1 MIEIRKIEEVRRGVD
16 IPEITGIYDPL
27 SGKKDGTITPM
38 APLVVWG
45 RNLRHYA
52 LEDFK
57 LCLVAQRKPVEVI
70 EIKLVYTYSDKKVI
84 AAIPELKPGE
94 YRPAVR
100 LKDDEGKVYVLPA
113 GGEGKMEKMRDN
125 KRIYHDRYIVTQSFL
140 IYGIKYY
147 MSL

>member
-70 EIKLVYTYSDKKVI
+70 EIKLVYTYYKCHQLLLYIHFVHAYYFATESH
-84 AAIPELKPGE
+84 
-94 YRPAVR
+94 
-100 LKDDEGKVYVLPA
+100 KD
-113 GGEGKMEKMRDN
+113 
-125 KRIYHDRYIVTQSFL
+125 I
-140 IYGIKYY
+140 
-147 MSL
+147 

>member
-52 LEDFK
+52 L
-57 LCLVAQRKPVEVI
+57 
-70 EIKLVYTYSDKKVI
+70 
-84 AAIPELKPGE
+84 
-94 YRPAVR
+94 
-100 LKDDEGKVYVLPA
+100 
-113 GGEGKMEKMRDN
+113 
-125 KRIYHDRYIVTQSFL
+125 
-140 IYGIKYY
+140 
-147 MSL
+147 

>member
-27 SGKKDGTITPM
+27 SGKRDGTITPM
-38 APLVVWG
+38 APVVVWG
-45 RNLRHYA
+45 YNLSHYA

-57 LCLVAQRKPVEVI
+57 LCLVTQNKPVEVI

-113 GGEGKMEKMRDN
+113 VWVVRGRW
-125 KRIYHDRYIVTQSFL
+125 RR
-140 IYGIKYY
+140 
-147 MSL
+147 

>member
-27 SGKKDGTITPM
+27 SGRKG
-38 APLVVWG
+38 V
-45 RNLRHYA
+45 
-52 LEDFK
+52 
-57 LCLVAQRKPVEVI
+57 CVACGV
-70 EIKLVYTYSDKKVI
+70 
-84 AAIPELKPGE
+84 
-94 YRPAVR
+94 
-100 LKDDEGKVYVLPA
+100 

>member
-84 AAIPELKPGE
+84 AAIPELANRGE

-100 LKDDEGKVYVLPA
+100 LKDDEGRC
-113 GGEGKMEKMRDN
+113 MRCLAVWVV
-125 KRIYHDRYIVTQSFL
+125 RGRWRR
-140 IYGIKYY
+140 
-147 MSL
+147 

>member
-38 APLVVWG
+38 APVVVWG
-45 RNLRHYA
+45 CNLRHYA

-100 LKDDEGKVYVLPA
+100 LKDDEGKGYVLPA
-113 GGEGKMEKMRDN
+113 VWVVRGRW
-125 KRIYHDRYIVTQSFL
+125 RR
-140 IYGIKYY
+140 
-147 MSL
+147 

>member
-70 EIKLVYTYSDKKVI
+70 EIKLVYTYSNKKVI

-113 GGEGKMEKMRDN
+113 VWVVRGRW
-125 KRIYHDRYIVTQSFL
+125 RR
-140 IYGIKYY
+140 
-147 MSL
+147 

>member
-84 AAIPELKPGE
+84 AAIPELNPGE

-113 GGEGKMEKMRDN
+113 VWVVRGRW
-125 KRIYHDRYIVTQSFL
+125 RR
-140 IYGIKYY
+140 
-147 MSL
+147 

>member
-16 IPEITGIYDPL
+16 SPEITGIYDPL

-57 LCLVAQRKPVEVI
+57 LCLVAQRKTVEVI
-70 EIKLVYTYSDKKVI
+70 VIKLEYTYSDKKVI
-84 AAIPELKPGE
+84 EAIPELKPGE
-94 YRPAVR
+94 YRTAVR

-113 GGEGKMEKMRDN
+113 VWVVRGRW
-125 KRIYHDRYIVTQSFL
+125 RR
-140 IYGIKYY
+140 
-147 MSL
+147 

>member
-84 AAIPELKPGE
+84 VAIPELKPGE

-100 LKDDEGKVYVLPA
+100 LKEGKGEVYVLPA
-113 GGEGKMEKMRDN
+113 LWMVRGRWRK
-125 KRIYHDRYIVTQSFL
+125 
-140 IYGIKYY
+140 
-147 MSL
+147 

>member
-57 LCLVAQRKPVEVI
+57 L
-70 EIKLVYTYSDKKVI
+70 
-84 AAIPELKPGE
+84 
-94 YRPAVR
+94 
-100 LKDDEGKVYVLPA
+100 KDDEGKVYVLPA
-113 GGEGKMEKMRDN
+113 VWVVRGRW
-125 KRIYHDRYIVTQSFL
+125 RR
-140 IYGIKYY
+140 
-147 MSL
+147 

>member
-27 SGKKDGTITPM
+27 SGKKDETSTPM
-38 APLVVWG
+38 AALVVWG

-70 EIKLVYTYSDKKVI
+70 EIKLVYTYSDKKVF
-84 AAIPELKPGE
+84 AAIPEIKPGE
-94 YRPAVR
+94 YRPAGR

-113 GGEGKMEKMRDN
+113 VWVVRGRW
-125 KRIYHDRYIVTQSFL
+125 RR
-140 IYGIKYY
+140 
-147 MSL
+147 

>member
-1 MIEIRKIEEVRRGVD
+1 MKEIWKIEEVRRGVD
-16 IPEITGIYDPL
+16 IPESTGIYDPL

-57 LCLVAQRKPVEVI
+57 LCLVAQRKAVEVI

-100 LKDDEGKVYVLPA
+100 LKDDEGKLYVLPA
-113 GGEGKMEKMRDN
+113 VWVVSGRW
-125 KRIYHDRYIVTQSFL
+125 RR
-140 IYGIKYY
+140 
-147 MSL
+147 

>member
-84 AAIPELKPGE
+84 AAIP
-94 YRPAVR
+94 
-100 LKDDEGKVYVLPA
+100 
-113 GGEGKMEKMRDN
+113 
-125 KRIYHDRYIVTQSFL
+125 
-140 IYGIKYY
+140 
-147 MSL
+147 